1 MKKKEKSNMEPTSI
15 FGIVVLGCFVVWAA
29 VGAVKMVMRVSRGEA
44 AFPLD
49 SDWDDSDSDLDGF

>member
-1 MKKKEKSNMEPTSI
+1 MEPTSI